1 MFSNGGSPV
10 LFRIAGKAE
19 EFGVIIVAGLGKFNK
34 PFGETKTKI
43 SQKVK
48 LVFADQYPIA
58 SLLLPEGVDLHVP
71 ILAPTL
77 STVDQ

>member
-34 PFGETKTKI
+34 PFGETKTKF
-43 SQKVK
+43 KVK
-48 LVFADQYPIA
+48 LVFADQYPTA
-58 SLLLPEGVDLHVP
+58 SLLLPECVDVHVP